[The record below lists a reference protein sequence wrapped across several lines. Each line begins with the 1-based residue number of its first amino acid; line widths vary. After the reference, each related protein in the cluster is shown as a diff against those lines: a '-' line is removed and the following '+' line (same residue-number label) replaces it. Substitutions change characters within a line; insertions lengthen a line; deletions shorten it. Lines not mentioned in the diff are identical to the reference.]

1 MADFLPAFEAVLLAE
16 GGYKLTDVPGDRGR
30 QTYAG
35 ISRRSWPHWPGWA
48 DIDAGRTPEA
58 TLVRNFYLANFWNV
72 IRGDEITSQRVAEC
86 LFGFAVNAGHL
97 VAVKLAQ
104 LVVGATPDGRLG
116 PVTLGRV
123 NETAPEVFIA
133 QYTLAKIARYRDI
146 VTKDRT
152 QLPFL
157 LGWLNRVLKEAA

>member
-1 MADFLPAFEAVLLAE
+1 MSLRNAPPTQAPTSVTEAAGSSLNQGVRLAALKLNGGGAHQLVERSLAGAVAVPAALAVVADAAHARRQQAE
-16 GGYKLTDVPGDRGR
+16 QGTFTQR
-30 QTYAG
+30 Q
-35 ISRRSWPHWPGWA
+35 
-48 DIDAGRTPEA
+48 
-58 TLVRNFYLANFWNV
+58 
-72 IRGDEITSQRVAEC
+72 Q
-86 LFGFAVNAGHL
+86 FGFAVNAGHL